1 MADELDP
8 GTKLEIYKLI
18 INRYKDLITEKESR
32 SITEIREQVSPYSD
46 FIRKMR
52 DAMLNDI
59 VPYDPRLHFFT
70 AAQRAMA
77 YVRQIRTCEF
87 SFTFWMTFK
96 EMDELKVGTSMD
108 KAILL
113 AALLRSLESEDVKVV
128 VTKSGKAFVR
138 FTWSGSAYAFS
149 AESGSLLAGDD
160 SMKAFSD
167 DPVAY
172 SFNDLIYE
180 NYEES

>member
-8 GTKLEIYKLI
+8 ATKLDIYKLVI
-18 INRYKDLITEKESR
+18 SRYKDLITEKESR
-32 SITEIREQVSPYSD
+32 SISEIRQQVSPYSD

-52 DAMLNDI
+52 EVMLNDI
-59 VPYDPRLHFFT
+59 VPYDPKTHFFT
-70 AAQRAMA
+70 VAQRAMA

-87 SFTFWMTFK
+87 SFTFWMTFR

-113 AALLRSLESEDVKVV
+113 AALLRSLESEDAKVM

-138 FTWSGSAYAFS
+138 FAWSGSSYMFS

-160 SMKAFSD
+160 AMKVFSD
-167 DPVAY
+167 DPAAY